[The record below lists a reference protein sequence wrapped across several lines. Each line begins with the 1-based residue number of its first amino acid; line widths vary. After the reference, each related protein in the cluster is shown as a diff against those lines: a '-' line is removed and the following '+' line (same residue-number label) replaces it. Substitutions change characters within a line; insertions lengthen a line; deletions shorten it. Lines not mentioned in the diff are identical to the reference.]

1 MKVMIVLSLLAGL
14 SLAFAGC
21 LESNPQPAPGSGG
34 DSEDPIG
41 PDKKRD
47 GGAISPGE
55 DVVPEP
61 PDGAPD
67 ANAADLPMSDIVED
81 TEEPGDVPEGDVTP
95 QPEYHP
101 LFDFAGNIKIREG
114 TLPTGEVTET
124 SVSVEFRSG
133 PSDPFWGFHLETS
146 GDCAFYQNFTKP
158 VCEPKCEMGL
168 EFCGEDKACHPE
180 PHRVSGGPVTIDGL
194 AVPATLTPGDFDW
207 YTIEWEQPDDLF
219 GLGDDILVSADGDE
233 IPAFE
238 VELAGVGDLAALWGG
253 EYELVDG
260 HDNEFPWTPQG
271 DGSTV
276 ELAIVTG
283 HHAQPPPFMIWCSA
297 PDEAGK
303 IVVPQKFVEA
313 FPPAGGVGLFQHFSW
328 ANRVNRK
335 VVDGPYGPIE
345 VVVQSQMTF
354 SITH

>member
-1 MKVMIVLSLLAGL
+1 MKVIVFLSFVSCLSLM
-14 SLAFAGC
+14 FAGC
-21 LESNPQPAPGSGG
+21 LESNPQPAPGSGV

-47 GGAISPGE
+47 GGTISPGA
-55 DVVPEP
+55 DAAPEP

-67 ANAADLPMSDIVED
+67 AGVTDLPMADVVED
-81 TEEPGDVPEGDVTP
+81 AGEPDGVPDDAVTP

-101 LFDFAGNIKIREG
+101 LFDFVGNIKIREG

-133 PSDPFWGFHLETS
+133 PSEPFWGSHLETI
-146 GDCAFYQNFTKP
+146 GDCAFYQNFTQPK
-158 VCEPKCEMGL
+158 CEPKCEVGL

-207 YTIEWEQPDDLF
+207 YIIEWEQPDDLF
-219 GLGDDILVSADGDE
+219 GPDSDILVSADGDE

-238 VELAGVGDLAALWGG
+238 VELTGVGDLAAQWGG
-253 EYELVDG
+253 SYELEDG
-260 HDNEFPWTPQG
+260 HDNEFTWTVQG

-297 PDEAGK
+297 QDEAGK
-303 IVVPQKFVEA
+303 IVVPRKFVEA
-313 FPPAGGVGLFQHFSW
+313 FPPAGGVGLFQHISW

-335 VVDGPYGPIE
+335 VVMGPYGPIE
-345 VVVQSQMTF
+345 VVVQSEMTF